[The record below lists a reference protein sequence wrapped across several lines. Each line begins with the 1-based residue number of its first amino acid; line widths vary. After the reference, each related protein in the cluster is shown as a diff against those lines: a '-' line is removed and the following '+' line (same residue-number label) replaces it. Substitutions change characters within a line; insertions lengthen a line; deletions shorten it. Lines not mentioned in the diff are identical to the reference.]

1 MSNDINTDGN
11 NTEASSAAETDNTQA
26 TQAAS
31 TENAVPHNEE
41 SAPSNPAGEQDANT
55 NTAATSSAETDAK
68 TKRQTLLDVVKNAG
82 RRVEP
87 ESVTS
92 TEGKEGEASEDSR
105 PGQAVKDDASKVH
118 AKPEE
123 KLPFHNHPRW
133 KEVLQE
139 RDQYKVKSEQYTKIE
154 NYMTSNGLQPNEV
167 AEGFYVMSLIR
178 NNPIE
183 AYKVLH
189 GHLQKLAPV
198 VGAVLPKDIEEKVDQ
213 GSLDAES
220 ARELA
225 QARARANVLSQQQ
238 QRSMVEQQTKEEKSR
253 RESARSAVVSWENS
267 IRQRD
272 PDYSA
277 KQQFIRDRVRA
288 MIQQGEPSSSQEAVA
303 IVEKAYAE
311 VTEQMLKVMPRPQSS
326 RQAVSTASSSV
337 SAQPKP
343 RSLLDVV
350 RQAARS

>member
-1 MSNDINTDGN
+1 MSNDIQSDGN
-11 NTEASSAAETDNTQA
+11 NPGASSAPETDTTQV

-31 TENAVPHNEE
+31 AEKTAPQTEAQVPQD
-41 SAPSNPAGEQDANT
+41 STGEQDANT

-68 TKRQTLLDVVKNAG
+68 NKRQTLLDVVKNAG
-82 RRVEP
+82 RKVQP
-87 ESVTS
+87 EAAPSA
-92 TEGKEGEASEDSR
+92 EGKEGKASEDSK
-105 PGQAVKDDASKVH
+105 PAEAVKDDAKAVSEKT
-118 AKPEE
+118 EE

-139 RDQYKVKSEQYTKIE
+139 RDSYRVKAEQYSKIE
-154 NYMTSNGLQPNEV
+154 NYMSSNGLQPNEV

-225 QARARANVLSQQQ
+225 QARARAKVLSEQQ
-238 QRSMVEQQTKEEKSR
+238 QRAAAEQQAKDERTR
-253 RESARSAVVSWENS
+253 REGAKAAVVAWESS
-267 IRQRD
+267 IKQRD
-272 PDYSA
+272 PDYPN
-277 KQQFIRDRVRA
+277 KQQFIRDRVRV
-288 MIQQGEPSSSQEAVA
+288 MLQQGEPTSPQEAVA
-303 IVEKAYAE
+303 LVEKAYAE
-311 VTEQMLKVMPRPQSS
+311 VTEQMLKVMPRPQSA
-326 RQAVSTASSSV
+326 RQVVSTASSSV
-337 SAQPKP
+337 SAQPQPKT
-343 RSLLDVV
+343 LLDVV
-350 RQAARS
+350 RQVARS